1 MMVQLAVAPPAAHA
15 GLRSGRDRMGGVAGV
30 LCAASA
36 VDGVDSPEPISSHS
50 ELPHSRSRP
59 LPSRS
64 ACPLS
69 PSASRWV
76 GRPCLRS
83 CCDGARAG
91 SCSWSS
97 LVVPSAVACHA
108 SAASPCTSWSSLAA
122 SQLWACVGQPK
133 RRRHRCSWMA
143 AKTCS
148 LVPMMPPRSSNSG
161 ADLQRPRDL
170 EPPIGG
176 DLSVEVRLVLTG
188 VERCAGVPL
197 PPPAPS
203 LRRGRR
209 NMVRSRKHWVRAM
222 SRA

>member
-1 MMVQLAVAPPAAHA
+1 MMVQLSVAPPAVHA
-15 GLRSGRDRMGGVAGV
+15 GLRAGSGRDRMGGVVGV

-50 ELPHSRSRP
+50 ELPHSRSRL

-64 ACPLS
+64 ACPLSPS

-76 GRPCLRS
+76 GRPCLSS

-97 LVVPSAVACHA
+97 LVVPSAVVCHA
-108 SAASPCTSWSSLAA
+108 SAASPCTSWSSLAV

-148 LVPMMPPRSSNSG
+148 LVPMMPLRSSTSG

-176 DLSVEVRLVLTG
+176 DLSVEV
-188 VERCAGVPL
+188 
-197 PPPAPS
+197 
-203 LRRGRR
+203 
-209 NMVRSRKHWVRAM
+209 
-222 SRA
+222 